1 MVTSLPHRYD
11 LQSCLPINQH
21 ILQVNAYV
29 EELCERYPCH
39 FTKHG
44 MQLTFHGKKALA
56 RLLLTCTQSVGLNKS
71 TQTSRSLPPELDM
84 LNPSRASL
92 LTPPAP
98 TSKHHHDN
106 NRPIL

>member
-1 MVTSLPHRYD
+1 
-11 LQSCLPINQH
+11 
-21 ILQVNAYV
+21 
-29 EELCERYPCH
+29 H

-92 LTPPAP
+92 LTPPPP

-106 NRPIL
+106 NRPILSHDQSGGVKSGKL